1 MKALTPSQTIGPF
14 FAYCLTSE
22 NYGRDPIASNTVQSE
37 SDSKIRITGKVF
49 EGNGNHVPD
58 AMIEIWQ
65 CDAQGHLPTEY
76 RGTNTSFTGFA
87 RSGTDENGRYVFE
100 TVKPGRITTV
110 NNILQA
116 PHIDVLVFARGLL
129 LHLYTRI
136 YFADES
142 CNSEDPIL
150 SAIEDSERR
159 STLIAVRKSGSDDRA
174 TYLFDIHLQ
183 GDSETV
189 FFQWRENVSTNN

>member
-49 EGNGNHVPD
+49 DGDGNHVPD

-65 CDAQGHLPTEY
+65 CDAQGRLPTDHHT
-76 RGTNTSFTGFA
+76 TNTSFTGFA
-87 RSGTDENGRYVFE
+87 RAGTDENGRYVFE
-100 TVKPGRITTV
+100 TVKPGRISTSD
-110 NNILQA
+110 NILQA

-129 LHLYTRI
+129 SHLYTRV
-136 YFADES
+136 YFGDES

-150 SAIEDSERR
+150 SAIEDSERQ
-159 STLIAVRKSGSDDRA
+159 STLIASRKSGPDIRA

-183 GDSETV
+183 GNSETV

>member
-14 FAYCLTSE
+14 FSYCLTSE

-65 CDAQGHLPTEY
+65 CDAQGRLPTEY

-100 TVKPGRITTV
+100 TVKPGRISTSD
-110 NNILQA
+110 NILQA

-159 STLIAVRKSGSDDRA
+159 STLIAVRKTGSDNRV

-189 FFQWRENVSTNN
+189 FFQWRENV